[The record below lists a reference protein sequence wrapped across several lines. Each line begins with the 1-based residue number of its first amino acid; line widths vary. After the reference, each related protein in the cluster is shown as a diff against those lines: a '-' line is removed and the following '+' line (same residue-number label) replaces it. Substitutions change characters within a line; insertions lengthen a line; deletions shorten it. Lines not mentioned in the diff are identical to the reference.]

1 MVTFLEI
8 DLDDFGI
15 FMSKMLSE
23 IMLHHLLCDLMHPE
37 LNLIL
42 LLNLLQI
49 VLMPAHFDKHLLFKH
64 KHILVFFK

>member
-42 LLNLLQI
+42 HHYLLQI
-49 VLMPAHFDKHLLFKH
+49 MLTEAHF
-64 KHILVFFK
+64 